1 MHPGCGC
8 GPEVIATLAQFPE
21 TRHTLIRRLADSGSE
36 SDWRQFLSDYW
47 RPVCRFSARWGRL
60 GLDDAEDVAST
71 TFVVLLEGNLLKRW
85 IVAPQ
90 SKLRTLLC
98 SVVRN
103 VISNRARVQSG
114 RERILAEQGELLR
127 SLGTVELGEASAQDS
142 AQEDAFYA
150 AWAEELLQKC
160 LGALHEEYLR
170 TGRGD
175 YFRVLYGRVCEG
187 LGNVEIAAGLNRK
200 VTDVENYY
208 KRARQHLSEQLQ
220 AALADQVRRYCPP
233 GDAEDEVRVEWERLG
248 AFLQASG
255 GLERAVRNS
264 YELSGEVAARERSSQ
279 TTILQH
285 LRQTR
290 RGNHGVRAEPPAPE

>member
-1 MHPGCGC
+1 M
-8 GPEVIATLAQFPE
+8 AQFPQ

-71 TFVVLLEGNLLKRW
+71 TFVVLLEGNLLQRW

-103 VISNRARVQSG
+103 IISNRARVQSG
-114 RERILAEQGELLR
+114 RERILADHREMLHT
-127 SLGTVELGEASAQDS
+127 LGTVETDDAAETDQ

-175 YFRVLYGRVCEG
+175 YFRVLYGRLCEG
-187 LGNVEIAAGLNRK
+187 LGNVEIAAALNRK

-208 KRARQHLSEQLQ
+208 KRARQHLADQLQ
-220 AALADQVRRYCPP
+220 AALADQVRRYCPEE
-233 GDAEDEVRVEWERLG
+233 DADDEIRVEWERLG
-248 AFLQASG
+248 TFLQGSG
-255 GLERAVRNS
+255 GLERAVRDS
-264 YELSGEVAARERSSQ
+264 YELSGEVAARERTSQ
-279 TTILQH
+279 TTILDR
-285 LRQTR
+285 LRQGRIARSVSTTER
-290 RGNHGVRAEPPAPE
+290 PSS